1 MDSDCLVKLTKA
13 EAKEVVIEHMEVYIP
28 PLVKRETVDEAKE
41 RGYQD
46 AFIIEENLAHNGLH
60 IGKHKGKAGFGVPVA
75 KGESEVVSLY
85 LDGGYDAIASD
96 DRRFLKKL
104 EALGIPYLT
113 PTACI
118 IYLFK
123 AGKIDKRKA
132 LNILDGLR
140 PFVSD
145 EEYMISRFYLER
157 ES

>member
-13 EAKEVVIEHMEVYIP
+13 EAKEVVIEHMEVHIP

-46 AFIIEENLAHNGLH
+46 AFIIEENLARNGLH
-60 IGKHKGKAGFGVPVA
+60 IGKHKRKASFAVPVA

-104 EALGIPYLT
+104 EVLGIPYLT
-113 PTACI
+113 PSACI

-123 AGKIDKRKA
+123 ARKIDRHKA
-132 LNILDGLR
+132 LNILEGIR

>member
-13 EAKEVVIEHMEVYIP
+13 EAKEAVIEHMEVYIP
-28 PLVKRETVDEAKE
+28 PLVKKETVDEAKE

-46 AFIIEENLAHNGLH
+46 AFIIEENLANKGLR
-60 IGKHKGKAGFGVPVA
+60 IGKHKGKAGFAVPVA
-75 KGESEVVSLY
+75 KGELEVVSLY

-104 EALGIPYLT
+104 DALGIPYLT

-123 AGKIDKRKA
+123 AGEIDKRKA

-140 PFVSD
+140 PFVSY